1 MSLFVMMNDVEP
13 SRWQAAGP
21 FLREYWPVLLPPL
34 LGFLAVYAGLP
45 QARRSKPLHASL
57 LGALAIVFGGYFLV
71 STGAVWQEKLLFY
84 AFSGIAVLGGGMLV
98 TQANPVHAALSF
110 ALVVLSTCGL
120 FLLQAAPFLMA
131 ATLIIYAGAIVV
143 TFLFVIMLAQQEGP
157 SNADQRSREPFL
169 SAVAGF
175 VLMAA
180 LLCVL
185 HRTYDTGR
193 HDAVIASLEQLAQA
207 EDITAVNKV
216 LGDFKKLPPQKMTPE
231 LIERLTE
238 FFPVVLGGAEGE
250 KGSRA
255 EKEAAARR
263 QVGFLRNNWMKQR
276 SDEVAKNATELKAAM
291 QDLRS
296 GHGSLALDNVPGQ
309 RNTPGRLP
317 AENVAALG
325 RTLFILYLVPVE
337 LAALLLL
344 VATIGAIAI
353 AGRRSEELR

>member
-34 LGFLAVYAGLP
+34 LGFLAVYTALP
-45 QARRSKPLHASL
+45 QARRSKPLYGSL
-57 LGALAIVFGGYFLV
+57 FGAAALILGAFLLV
-71 STGAVWQEKLLFY
+71 SGGAVWQEKILFY

-157 SNADQRSREPFL
+157 SNADQRTREPFL

-193 HDAVIASLEQLAQA
+193 HDTVIAALEQLAQA
-207 EDITAVNKV
+207 ENIDAVNKV
-216 LGDFKKLPPQKMTPE
+216 LGDFKTLPDGRKTPE
-231 LIERLTE
+231 LIEKLSG
-238 FFPVVLGGAEGE
+238 FFPVVVGE
-250 KGSRA
+250 QESTVRA
-255 EKEAAARR
+255 KKEADARR
-263 QVGFLRNNWMKQR
+263 QIGFLRDNWIKRR
-276 SDEVAKNATELKAAM
+276 SDEVRKNATELIVAM
-291 QDLRS
+291 RELRS
-296 GHGSLALDNVPGQ
+296 GHGSLALDDVPGQ
-309 RNTPGRLP
+309 ANTPGRLP
-317 AENVAALG
+317 AENVKALG